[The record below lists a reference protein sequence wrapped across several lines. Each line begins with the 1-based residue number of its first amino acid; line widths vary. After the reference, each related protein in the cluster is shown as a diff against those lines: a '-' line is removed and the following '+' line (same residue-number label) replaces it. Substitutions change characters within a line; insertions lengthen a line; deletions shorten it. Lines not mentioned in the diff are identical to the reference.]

1 MTTWTYDTLRR
12 LHRDPASSEVA
23 ATQLGAMAGGLFAT
37 RHFQLGSVFSAEDLP
52 EEQAAELADYPPVD
66 ARLAHLIPIW
76 RGRYIL
82 WIIRS
87 AFGRR
92 YGPVAQKNFDSIL
105 DELRCLVVGEDGE
118 TVVSQDPEEGPEASF
133 GWWFE
138 TLDEALAEQRQ
149 RFGHV
154 MPEIFLR
161 CQAFTMS
168 TLVMDPASPMLLDI
182 QHPMRDTWA
191 EQVSLHV
198 GWVEP
203 TALQVE
209 RMFVKDLLRAL
220 IGDGAEIKEG

>member
-1 MTTWTYDTLRR
+1 
-12 LHRDPASSEVA
+12 
-23 ATQLGAMAGGLFAT
+23 MALT
-37 RHFQLGSVFSAEDLP
+37 RNRVINVTRCFSFC
-52 EEQAAELADYPPVD
+52 V
-66 ARLAHLIPIW
+66 
-76 RGRYIL
+76 
-82 WIIRS
+82 
-87 AFGRR
+87 
-92 YGPVAQKNFDSIL
+92 

-118 TVVSQDPEEGPEASF
+118 TVVRQDPEEGPESSF